1 MAHGFK
7 DVTRHNPC
15 PLCGKDHWCSWLPSE
30 YGRILFCQREEGTG
44 ILMGLD
50 GCNYVRIGTSGSGA
64 GVFEEETQ
72 YNKRMGDLKAAKALG
87 QPVKSSYTPTA
98 LTIIDEVKPLKRE
111 TLHKIYNRFLDM
123 LVLEDRHR
131 EYLHKEGW
139 SDELIDRHKIK
150 SIPVDDYKR
159 YNLKGYYSKNKWR
172 KSICEELVKEF
183 GSLRGVPGFYKKN
196 GVWKIKTRSGI
207 IFPMYDE
214 KRNLYRLRVRMDF
227 EDKINIIDKGI
238 YIADQSNG
246 LYVEPLKGVYHLE
259 SDGTKTYEKTG
270 GKYRN
275 FSSFMED
282 EEELKKG
289 FVKNIYEDGCQ
300 ANNAM
305 SLYCKPEDDFY
316 CVYVT
321 EGEKKGIIGNDILKA
336 PFLTLPGVNSFS
348 LILNKSFLDY
358 LRDKGTKVVIIAYD
372 ADKATNSAV
381 FKAEQRVVEGL
392 QKEGFMVGLAEWDP
406 MLGKGIDDILVN
418 GYRPKFVTP

>member
-30 YGRILFCQREEGTG
+30 YGRILFCQKEEGTG
-44 ILMGLD
+44 IIMGRD

-196 GVWKIKTRSGI
+196 GVWKILVQVSFSQCTMKS
-207 IFPMYDE
+207 
-214 KRNLYRLRVRMDF
+214 V
-227 EDKINIIDKGI
+227 I
-238 YIADQSNG
+238 YIVCVS
-246 LYVEPLKGVYHLE
+246 VWTLKI
-259 SDGTKTYEKTG
+259 
-270 GKYRN
+270 R
-275 FSSFMED
+275 
-282 EEELKKG
+282 
-289 FVKNIYEDGCQ
+289 
-300 ANNAM
+300 
-305 SLYCKPEDDFY
+305 
-316 CVYVT
+316 
-321 EGEKKGIIGNDILKA
+321 
-336 PFLTLPGVNSFS
+336 LTLSTKGSVLPTRTTGYM
-348 LILNKSFLDY
+348 LNL
-358 LRDKGTKVVIIAYD
+358 LR
-372 ADKATNSAV
+372 
-381 FKAEQRVVEGL
+381 
-392 QKEGFMVGLAEWDP
+392 
-406 MLGKGIDDILVN
+406 
-418 GYRPKFVTP
+418 GYIT